1 MEVPGVRLYELLESI
16 EIQSDVRFVYYDY
29 EKCERYVLEESEA
42 KNKEV
47 RYLYVDDY
55 ELYIEVDMED

>member
-1 MEVPGVRLYELLESI
+1 MRLYELLDSV
-16 EIQSDVRFVYYDY
+16 EIQSDVHFVYYDY
-29 EKCERYVLEESEA
+29 DKCERHELTEEEA
-42 KNKEV
+42 KGKEV

>member
-1 MEVPGVRLYELLESI
+1 MRLYELLDSV
-16 EIQSDVRFVYYDY
+16 EIQSDVHFVYYDY
-29 EKCERYVLEESEA
+29 EECERHELTEDEA
-42 KNKEV
+42 KGKEV